1 MTDQNYVAD
10 RTTVQHDRTDN
21 VHGNLL
27 DPPNLVKTR
36 AN

>member
-1 MTDQNYVAD
+1 MTEQNCVAD
-10 RTTVQHDRTDN
+10 RTTVQHDITDN

-27 DPPNLVKTR
+27 DPLNSVKTR

>member
-1 MTDQNYVAD
+1 MTDQNCVAD
-10 RTTVQHDRTDN
+10 RTTVQYDRTDN

-27 DPPNLVKTR
+27 DPPNLVKIQ